1 MPSEIQVFR
10 KFKRNDHEKF
20 SWLILLSAIAIGGVA
35 VKVQAQSASEESG
48 MVNLEAMTCRELL
61 KSEGDN
67 RANIIIFMHGFIN
80 GKQGITTIDASAL
93 ASATD
98 KIIDSC
104 IDSPD
109 SKLLAV
115 FEQNR

>member
-1 MPSEIQVFR
+1 MM
-10 KFKRNDHEKF
+10 FKKF
-20 SWLILLSAIAIGGVA
+20 SWLILLGAIATGGFA
-35 VKVQAQSASEESG
+35 INAQAQSASEESG
-48 MVNLEAMTCRELL
+48 TVNLQAMTCRELL

-67 RANIIIFMHGFIN
+67 RANLLIFMHGFIN
-80 GKQGITTIDASAL
+80 GKQGITTVDASAL

-109 SKLLAV
+109 SNLLAV